1 MFNNA
6 WHKAEEFWC
15 LFALGNLSN
24 SPAYPGS
31 AFFFFF
37 SFKMPLKV
45 QTSVQHVN
53 YLDPRRQL
61 SCKALSIHIYF
72 MKSTHLC
79 FSCKNLRPVGFF
91 TPE

>member
-6 WHKAEEFWC
+6 WHKAEEFWFLC
-15 LFALGNLSN
+15 ALGYLSN

-31 AFFFFF
+31 AFFF
-37 SFKMPLKV
+37 LL
-45 QTSVQHVN
+45 QTSVQHLN
-53 YLDPRRQL
+53 YLNPRPRL

-91 TPE
+91 APE

>member
-37 SFKMPLKV
+37 PSKCL
-45 QTSVQHVN
+45 
-53 YLDPRRQL
+53 
-61 SCKALSIHIYF
+61 
-72 MKSTHLC
+72 
-79 FSCKNLRPVGFF
+79 
-91 TPE
+91 